1 MQILV
6 VVANTRQWEPRGSKR
21 RRVLNPHLLEL
32 RVSRS
37 LALPLDLDTVVGS
50 AVLMGRVAMC
60 RMKL

>member
-6 VVANTRQWEPRGSKR
+6 VVANTRQWDPRGPKQ
-21 RRVLNPHLLEL
+21 RRVLNPHFLEL

-37 LALPLDLDTVVGS
+37 LAPPLDLDTVVGF